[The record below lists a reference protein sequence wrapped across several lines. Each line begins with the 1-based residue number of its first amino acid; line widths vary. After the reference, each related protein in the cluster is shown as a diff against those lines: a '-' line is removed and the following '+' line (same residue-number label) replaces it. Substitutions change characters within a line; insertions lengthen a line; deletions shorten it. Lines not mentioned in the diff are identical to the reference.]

1 MKLFDRSPT
10 ASLSARILELA
21 DEKNLAP
28 SGEADTHKLG
38 NKNEAFALNRLKS
51 ELHRHIESSVSAA
64 VAIAAQAP
72 VLTAIARETNS
83 TGQQLAQSSEAIAS
97 SCEQVSTAIESE
109 LVPATQDVAELS
121 AKVAGAIRNCETD
134 SARAE
139 ETIQHISSTEQQLSA
154 VIGSLQSQIEEVVRV
169 ISSISI
175 ISRQTNLLALNAA
188 IEAARAGE
196 HGRGFAVVA
205 EEVRALANHT
215 TEATGQVASIIESFR
230 SQVGG
235 LDEAGIEMQSTVK
248 AGAASVTHMRE
259 ELRLVRLAM
268 DDLDH
273 KVHGIAS
280 STGQM
285 SLAMRTVNRDVH
297 TVSTVAAG
305 MRTKAT
311 QVAELG
317 NDVHQ
322 QSDALLHGLGK
333 FRLQIHQK
341 AMLQIRN
348 LGASPILVG
357 AGQVDCEAVLHQALR
372 QQPWFELM
380 YLLDASGNQLVE
392 NVFASDVRST
402 DGRQSAKGRNWH
414 DRPWFSEVI
423 KRQAPYITEV
433 YRSSAT
439 EAFCFTVS
447 VPVFDAHGRLVRVL
461 AADAKLSSLLSN

>member
-1 MKLFDRSPT
+1 MKLFDRGRSE
-10 ASLSARILELA
+10 SLSTLIVALA

-28 SGEADTHKLG
+28 MSEMSGKRSGSDDMA
-38 NKNEAFALNRLKS
+38 ALTRLKA
-51 ELHRHIESSVSAA
+51 ELHQHIESSVSAA

-72 VLTAIARETNS
+72 VLTAIAQETNG

-109 LVPATQDVAELS
+109 LVPATRDVADLS
-121 AKVAGAIRNCETD
+121 AKVAVAIRNCETD
-134 SARAE
+134 SERAE
-139 ETIQHISSTEQQLSA
+139 QTIQHISSTEQQLSS
-154 VIGSLQSQIEEVVRV
+154 VISRLQVQIEEVVRV
-169 ISSISI
+169 ISSIST

-235 LDEAGIEMQSTVK
+235 LGDAGVEMQSTVK
-248 AGAASVTHMRE
+248 AGAASVYHMRE
-259 ELRLVRLAM
+259 ELRLVRLSM

-285 SLAMRTVNRDVH
+285 SAAMRMVNRDVH

-305 MRTKAT
+305 MRSKAT

-317 NDVHQ
+317 GDVHQ

-333 FRLQIHQK
+333 FRLQIHHK
-341 AMLQIRN
+341 ALQQIQT
-348 LGASPILVG
+348 LGQSAVLVSG
-357 AGQVDCEAVLHQALR
+357 GQLDCEALLQRALAGQR
-372 QQPWFELM
+372 WFELM
-380 YLLDASGNQLVE
+380 YLVDASGQQLVE
-392 NVFASDVRST
+392 NIFAADITVA
-402 DGRQSAKGRNWH
+402 GAASAKGRNWH
-414 DRPWFSEVI
+414 DRPWFYEVI
-423 KRQAPYITEV
+423 RRQAPFITEV

-439 EAFCFTVS
+439 DAFCFTVS
-447 VPVFDAHGRLVRVL
+447 VPIIDNNGRLVRVL
-461 AADAKLSSLLSN
+461 AADARLSSLLTA

>member
-1 MKLFDRSPT
+1 MKLFGKDRNE
-10 ASLSARILELA
+10 SLGAKIIGLA
-21 DEKNLAP
+21 DEKNLAQCVEP
-28 SGEADTHKLG
+28 GMQGHSGRDDLF
-38 NKNEAFALNRLKS
+38 AFNRLKS
-51 ELHRHIESSVSAA
+51 VLHQHIESSVSAA

-72 VLTAIARETNS
+72 VLTAIAHETNS

-139 ETIQHISSTEQQLSA
+139 ETIRHISSTEQQLSS
-154 VIGSLQSQIEEVVRV
+154 VISSLQSQIEEVVRV
-169 ISSISI
+169 ISSIST

-205 EEVRALANHT
+205 EEVRALASHT

-235 LDEAGIEMQSTVK
+235 LGDAGIEMQSTVR
-248 AGAASVTHMRE
+248 AGAASVNHMRQ
-259 ELRLVRLAM
+259 ELRLVRVAM

-285 SLAMRTVNRDVH
+285 SSAMRMVNRDVH

-305 MRTKAT
+305 MRSKAT

-317 NDVHQ
+317 SDVHR

-333 FRLQIHQK
+333 FRLQIHHK
-341 AMLQIRN
+341 AMMQIQT
-348 LGASPILVG
+348 LGQSAVLVG
-357 AGQVDCEAVLHQALR
+357 AGPVECEEVLRQAL
-372 QQPWFELM
+372 QQQSWFELM
-380 YLLDASGNQLVE
+380 YLVDVSGRQLVE
-392 NVFASDVRST
+392 NIFAEGIGTASEN
-402 DGRQSAKGRNWH
+402 SAKGRDWH
-414 DRPWFSEVI
+414 DRPWFFEVI
-423 KRQAPYITEV
+423 KRQAPFITEV

-439 EAFCFTVS
+439 DAFCFTVS
-447 VPVFDAHGRLVRVL
+447 VPIFDVSGRIVRVL
-461 AADAKLSSLLSN
+461 AADAKLSSLLTN